1 VMASHLL
8 VIDPNPGTRQILR
21 EFLANAGFQSEE
33 TAFLDGALAQL
44 AGNRPAAVVVHDGIG
59 GAQGVEI
66 LEALRAHHPDLPVVF
81 IAPGGDHRGVAEG
94 RLAATACV
102 NKPFQIGDLL
112 AAVVRTVHGTA
123 AVRRPATIR
132 RRSRPSRSNGWYCPA
147 ERPRERT
154 A

>member
-1 VMASHLL
+1 VMAPHLL
-8 VIDPNPGTRQILR
+8 VIDPNPGTREFLR
-21 EFLANAGFQSEE
+21 EFFANAGFVSEE
-33 TAFLDGALAQL
+33 TAFLDGALARL
-44 AGNRPAAVVVHDGIG
+44 AGSRPGAVVVHDGMG

-81 IAPGGDHRGVAEG
+81 IAQSGDHPGVAQA

-102 NKPFQIGDLL
+102 NKPFRIGDLL

-123 AVRRPATIR
+123 PLRRPAGAR
-132 RRSRPSRSNGWYCPA
+132 RRSRPSAHNGWYRPA

>member
-8 VIDPNPGTRQILR
+8 VIDPNPGTRQVLR

-33 TAFLDGALAQL
+33 TAFLEGALAQL
-44 AGNRPAAVVVHDGIG
+44 AGSRPAAVVVHDGIG

-81 IAPGGDHRGVAEG
+81 IAQNGDHHGAAG
-94 RLAATACV
+94 TRLAATACV
-102 NKPFQIGDLL
+102 SKPFRIGDLL
-112 AAVVRTVHGTA
+112 AAVVRTVHGA
-123 AVRRPATIR
+123 APLRRPGGVR
-132 RRSRPSRSNGWYCPA
+132 RRSRPNGNKGLCRPA